1 MDATEHDRLVVGR
14 SGVEFP
20 SGTPLVEWPAHGV
33 ATFKPFTGCNGLD
46 KVCVQHV
53 YFRLNIFIAFTGR

>member
-14 SGVEFP
+14 SGVEFT

-33 ATFKPFTGCNGLD
+33 ATFKPFTG
-46 KVCVQHV
+46 
-53 YFRLNIFIAFTGR
+53 